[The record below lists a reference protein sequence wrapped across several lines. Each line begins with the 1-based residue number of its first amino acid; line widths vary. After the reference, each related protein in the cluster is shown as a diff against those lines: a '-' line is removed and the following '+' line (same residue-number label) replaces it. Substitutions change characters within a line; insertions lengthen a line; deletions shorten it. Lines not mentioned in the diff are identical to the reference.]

1 MMTSSNL
8 PIASKVGDAVSNEQI
23 TDMWHHHFLEIL
35 NSVHITDSK
44 YCVCDHIDSGFFFK
58 IKIVD

>member
-8 PIASKVGDAVSNEQI
+8 PIVSKVGDAVSNEQI
-23 TDMWHHHFLEIL
+23 TDMWHHFLEIL

-44 YCVCDHIDSGFFFK
+44 YCVCDHIDSVFFK